1 LTLRGL
7 GTNRLPVTRLAI
19 LDDVLPAQIAV
30 HRNALAPVEVVW
42 TGTDPARLA
51 SEGPRLGLTVL
62 ALSFDLLGGEEHA
75 ARRARELGAATGAEL
90 VILLHHFA
98 RREVIREAARTGAR
112 PVKTPVSLDVL
123 RTHMTSVLVKG
134 LLSGDDAREVADAP
148 TVAVSAV
155 HEDLPPRRFTREQLG
170 RLREIE
176 SRVEC
181 ECPNHVS
188 ELLLSLGAFEDY
200 AAACESRN
208 TDDAQIHALL
218 HRKTAAARRIVEEA
232 LVELLRHERIEL

>member
-1 LTLRGL
+1 M
-7 GTNRLPVTRLAI
+7 TRLAI

-30 HRNALAPVEVVW
+30 HRDALAPVEVVW
-42 TGTDPARLA
+42 MGTDPTRLA

-90 VILLHHFA
+90 VILLYHFA
-98 RREVIREAARTGAR
+98 RREVIREAARTGTR
-112 PVKTPVSLDVL
+112 PVKAPISLDVL
-123 RTHMTSVLVKG
+123 RTHMTSVIVKG
-134 LLSGDDAREVADAP
+134 LLSGDDARQDP
-148 TVAVSAV
+148 DTPSVAVAA
-155 HEDLPPRRFTREQLG
+155 DLAPRRFTREQLG

-181 ECPNHVS
+181 ECPNHLS

-200 AAACESRN
+200 AAACESRS
-208 TDDAQIHALL
+208 TDDARVHALL
-218 HRKTAAARRIVEEA
+218 HRNTAAARRIVEDA
-232 LVELLRHERIEL
+232 LIELLRHEGIVL